1 MKPREN
7 QRRRAGAWLAAL
19 VFVLATI
26 PATLFAA
33 GVEEQEAAET
43 DTNFNAAGYP
53 VVDEEITITVAG
65 RKRPQVKRE
74 YNDMEIIQEWS
85 AITNVTV
92 EWQLYE
98 PSVWNERRNLI
109 VASMDLPDAFYGIW
123 TIPGGEIVNW
133 GTQGILVPLE
143 EMIERY
149 GTATKEL
156 FGDGQPYRPSITA
169 PNGHVYTLS
178 VVNEQ
183 YENAINDATFI
194 NVQWLNDLDVAF
206 PTDLMELKE
215 ALVAFRD
222 NDANGNGDSTD
233 EIPFSFRYPRNW
245 SFPMGS
251 FGISDNWQL
260 TNVDED
266 GKVFYI
272 ATTENYKDYV
282 RYMHE
287 LYSEEL
293 IDIEAFTH
301 NRQVYRSKYRD
312 GLVGV
317 FVEWQKQGRLGP
329 ELIDQYEPLPILDGP
344 AGYGKTVTRWNQAQ
358 NSTGAF
364 GITSANQYP
373 EATFRWLDLTYNE
386 EWSMQLN
393 WGPIGKNIEVLEDG
407 SVLQLPT
414 PEGMSYNDF
423 RHAYAPGAGS
433 AFALTRSAFE
443 RLIPT
448 ETVREKRDLFA
459 LYSRWAPQ
467 EFWHTGLASMEETEE
482 LATLETDI
490 QDYTRE
496 QTVLWITEGGIDDGW
511 DRFVAT
517 VETMGL
523 KRMMEIRQAQYDR
536 VMGR

>member
-1 MKPREN
+1 MKTSKMKMPI
-7 QRRRAGAWLAAL
+7 GLAAL
-19 VFVLATI
+19 LLLTAV
-26 PATLFAA
+26 PALVTAA
-33 GVEEQEAAET
+33 GSQEAVQAEAEAG
-43 DTNFNAAGYP
+43 FNANGYP
-53 VVDEEITITVAG
+53 VVDEAITITVAG

-74 YNDMEIIQEWS
+74 YNEMEIIQEWS
-85 AITNVTV
+85 RVTNVNV

-133 GTQGILVPLE
+133 GNQGILLPLE
-143 EMIERY
+143 EMIEQY

-156 FGDGQPYRPSITA
+156 FGEGQPYRPAITA
-169 PNGHVYTLS
+169 PDGHVYTLS

-194 NVQWLNDLDVAF
+194 NVTWLEDLDVAF
-206 PTDLMELKE
+206 PTDLEEFKE
-215 ALVAFRD
+215 VLVAFRD
-222 NDANGNGDSTD
+222 NDANANGDPDD

-260 TNVDED
+260 TNVDEN
-266 GKVFYI
+266 GRVFYI
-272 ATTENYKDYV
+272 ATTENYRDYV
-282 RYMHE
+282 QYMHE
-287 LYSEEL
+287 LYAEGL

-301 NRQVYRSKYRD
+301 NNQVYKSKYRD
-312 GLVGV
+312 GIVGV

-344 AGYGKTVTRWNQAQ
+344 AGYGKTVTLWNQAQ

-364 GITSANQYP
+364 GITSVNEHP
-373 EATFRWLDLTYNE
+373 EATFRWVDLTYEE

-393 WGPIGKNIEVLEDG
+393 WGPIGKNIEILADG
-407 SVLQLPT
+407 TVRMLPT
-414 PEGMSYNDF
+414 PDGMSYNDF

-433 AFALTRSAFE
+433 AFALTREAFA
-443 RLIPT
+443 RLDPT
-448 ETVREKRDLFA
+448 PTVREKRDLYD
-459 LYSRWAPQ
+459 LYSRWASD
-467 EFWHTGLASMEETEE
+467 EYWHTGLASAEETEE
-482 LATLETDI
+482 LSTLETDI

-496 QTVLWITEGGIDDGW
+496 QTVLWITEGGVEREW
-511 DRFVAT
+511 DRFIAT
-517 VETMGL
+517 VENMGL
-523 KRMMEIRQAQYDR
+523 ERMMEIRQTQYDR